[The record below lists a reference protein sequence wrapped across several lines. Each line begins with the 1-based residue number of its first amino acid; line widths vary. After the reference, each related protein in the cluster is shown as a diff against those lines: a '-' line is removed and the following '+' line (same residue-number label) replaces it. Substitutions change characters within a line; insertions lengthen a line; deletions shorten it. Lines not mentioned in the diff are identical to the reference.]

1 MTNKKYLRFRYY
13 DIISTF
19 LGCTIWFSLSSYV
32 VIAKSKLGIDLINIL
47 EAVSMMVTLVG
58 IKYGFELVGKLTLSK
73 IVLVDIIIETLFIM
87 LFVYLVIIDSDK
99 VGLSIYLIIM
109 LGRFINPFKK
119 EKERYVEDHNLT
131 NVRYKLRL
139 SDIRKK
145 SSYVETIGGVIGI
158 SFTLVFINVLN
169 VDIKTFVLSLMCLSI
184 LQNTYDYL
192 KWIKYLK

>member
-13 DIISTF
+13 DIVSTF
-19 LGCTIWFSLSSYV
+19 LGCTIWFALSSYV
-32 VIAKSKLGIDLINIL
+32 VLAKSKLGLDLINIL
-47 EAVSMMVTLVG
+47 EAISMMVTLVG

-73 IVLVDIIIETLFIM
+73 IVLVDIIIETLFIT
-87 LFVYLVIIDSDK
+87 LFIYLVIIDSDK
-99 VGLSIYLIIM
+99 VGLSIYLISM

-139 SDIRKK
+139 ADIRKK

-169 VDIKTFVLSLMCLSI
+169 VDIKSFVLSLMCLSI

>member
-1 MTNKKYLRFRYY
+1 MTNKKYIRFRYY

-47 EAVSMMVTLVG
+47 EAISMMVTLVG
-58 IKYGFELVGKLTLSK
+58 IKYGFELVGKLSLSK
-73 IVLVDIIIETLFIM
+73 IVLLDIIIESMFITLFM
-87 LFVYLVIIDSDK
+87 YLVIIDSDK

-119 EKERYVEDHNLT
+119 EKERYIEDHNLV
-131 NVRYKLRL
+131 NLKYKTRL

-145 SSYVETIGGVIGI
+145 SNYVETVGGVIGI
-158 SFTLVFINVLN
+158 CFTLLFINVLGIE
-169 VDIKTFVLSLMCLSI
+169 IKTFVLSLMCLSI
-184 LQNTYDYL
+184 IQNTYDYY
-192 KWIKYLK
+192 KWVMYLK

>member
-131 NVRYKLRL
+131 NIKYKLRL

-169 VDIKTFVLSLMCLSI
+169 ADIKTFVLSLMCLSI

>member
-13 DIISTF
+13 DIVSTF
-19 LGCTIWFSLSSYV
+19 LGCTIWFALSSYV
-32 VIAKSKLGIDLINIL
+32 VLAKSKLGLDLINIL

-73 IVLVDIIIETLFIM
+73 IVLVDIIIETLFIT
-87 LFVYLVIIDSDK
+87 LFIYLVIIDSDK

-131 NVRYKLRL
+131 NLKYKSLL

-145 SSYVETIGGVIGI
+145 SSYVETVGGVIGI
-158 SFTLVFINVLN
+158 SCTLVFINVLSI
-169 VDIKTFVLSLMCLSI
+169 DIKTFVLTLMCISVI
-184 LQNTYDYL
+184 QNTYDYY
-192 KWIKYLK
+192 KWIRYLR